1 MDLRN
6 LTIFAEIATAGSL
19 AGVGRRLGLSAMA
32 ASRGLAALEAEV
44 GARLVHRSTR
54 SLSLTPE
61 GEALL
66 PHARTMIDEAAAALA
81 AIRPAVRGVA
91 GLLRVGCSAAFA
103 HRVLLPLVPELLDR
117 HPDLRIEVLAGDGL
131 VDLTAEGLDIV
142 IRHAQLPD
150 SDLIARR
157 IAQSHRLLCAAPEY
171 LARHGQPRRLGD
183 LASHACLRIS
193 GVTHWGFDHGLRT
206 PVSGRFTANTYPA
219 LHDACLAGLGI
230 AALADWNVA
239 PDFEAGRLV
248 AIGLEDAA
256 PERRDVWAVYPSRR
270 GLTPRVRLLIDTL
283 ALRMPGGVAR

>member
-19 AGVGRRLGLSAMA
+19 AGAGRRLGLSAMS

-150 SDLIARR
+150 
-157 IAQSHRLLCAAPEY
+157 
-171 LARHGQPRRLGD
+171 
-183 LASHACLRIS
+183 
-193 GVTHWGFDHGLRT
+193 
-206 PVSGRFTANTYPA
+206 
-219 LHDACLAGLGI
+219 
-230 AALADWNVA
+230 
-239 PDFEAGRLV
+239 
-248 AIGLEDAA
+248 
-256 PERRDVWAVYPSRR
+256 
-270 GLTPRVRLLIDTL
+270 
-283 ALRMPGGVAR
+283 